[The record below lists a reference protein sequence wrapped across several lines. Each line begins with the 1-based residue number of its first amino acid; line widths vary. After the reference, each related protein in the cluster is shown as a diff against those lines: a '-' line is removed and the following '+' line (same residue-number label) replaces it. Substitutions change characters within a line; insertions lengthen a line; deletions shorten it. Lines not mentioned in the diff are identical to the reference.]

1 MCGQASPS
9 FLAGPGPPETRRKG
23 EKREKLKLIL
33 IKNTFFSQ
41 FLLHFC
47 MPRPRNQVPI
57 LVFRA
62 ESEFEVKNAEF
73 RAPEAKKRD

>member
-33 IKNTFFSQ
+33 IKTRFSQ
-41 FLLHFC
+41 FLRHFC

-57 LVFRA
+57 PVFRA